1 VRIGSDVREIEIE
14 RDQISSFGAAS
25 LQQRLIRSAGQLLI
39 RNGVGV
45 MPQLVQRFAD
55 ELWQV
60 LVKLELHPMLTR

>member
-1 VRIGSDVREIEIE
+1 
-14 RDQISSFGAAS
+14 
-25 LQQRLIRSAGQLLI
+25 
-39 RNGVGV
+39 VGV